1 MVEKK
6 PAKKAAAKKTPAK
19 KTPAKKT
26 PAKKTPAKKAV
37 AKRDPSGINTAP
49 LNKAPL
55 KSQTQ
60 RPAKTANPVA
70 PEAKLRVYEN
80 NVPAPVSR
88 LEIMKRWFR
97 RLG

>member
-37 AKRDPSGINTAP
+37 AKP

-60 RPAKTANPVA
+60 RPAKAANPVA
-70 PEAKLRVYEN
+70 PEAKPRVYEN

-97 RLG
+97 RFG